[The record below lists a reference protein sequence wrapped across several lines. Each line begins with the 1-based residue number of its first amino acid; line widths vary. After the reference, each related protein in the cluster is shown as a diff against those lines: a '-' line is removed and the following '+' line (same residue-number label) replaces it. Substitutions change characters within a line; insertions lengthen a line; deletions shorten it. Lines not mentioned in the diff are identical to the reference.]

1 MTVFTHFLFFVSP
14 EAALAATPAG
24 ALPWH
29 TGEPWCT
36 LAPLSASVPIT
47 APIGEYHLAR
57 AVPNGVGWQLGER
70 LPLPLDYD
78 PERRQLIVNA
88 PPFGG
93 PLLALPEADAGRFH
107 LGLVETNSGALIAVS
122 NALEAQGDLA
132 LTTRIRY
139 RNYAPSLV
147 GAYAD
152 PALAC
157 ELRLPL
163 RADWPQYSATSGD
176 ASGSAPT
183 ALVQKRLRLVT
194 DRWPAPWLEAL
205 ALALRH
211 DEVLLVQPLG
221 GYEPVMLETP
231 LRITW
236 RAGAGPALGEAEA
249 LLTSIAFA
257 PLSLLYDLP
266 PGGFD
271 AGYSFGFSL

>member
-24 ALPWH
+24 ALPWVA
-29 TGEPWCT
+29 GEPWCT
-36 LAPLSASVPIT
+36 LAPVAASVPLT
-47 APIGEYHLAR
+47 APIGEYHLVR
-57 AVPNGVGWQLGER
+57 AVPEDGSWQLGER
-70 LPLPLDYD
+70 LPLPLDHD
-78 PERRQLIVNA
+78 PERRHLIVNA
-88 PPFGG
+88 PPVGG
-93 PLLALPEADAGRFH
+93 PLPPLPEAEPGRFH
-107 LGLVETNSGALIAVS
+107 LGLVESNSGALIAVS
-122 NALEAQGDLA
+122 NALEAGADLA

-163 RADWPQYSATSGD
+163 RADWPQYTAPTGD
-176 ASGSAPT
+176 ASGTAPT

-194 DRWPAPWLEAL
+194 DLWPAPWLEAL

-211 DEVLLVQPLG
+211 DELLLAHPLG
-221 GYEPVMLETP
+221 GYEPVQLAAP
-231 LRITW
+231 LRINW

-249 LLTSIAFA
+249 VLTSIAFA
-257 PLSLLYDLP
+257 PLSLLYELP